1 VIWKIGRASVG
12 GDARFPRNIWL
23 GQAPQ
28 IAPTCWAT
36 FRLKK
41 GLQNITP
48 YGVMLL
54 MDQLSDVLT
63 AISHPSRRAIIGQ
76 LANGPARF
84 LDVAKPFDTALN
96 AVTKHLKL
104 LERAGLIERRKQG
117 REVFISF
124 RGEPL
129 RQVAGWVHEYERFW
143 NERLDQFE
151 QYFKGKKEKSSQTKA
166 ASKTPQPHTKEK
178 KK

>member
-1 VIWKIGRASVG
+1 M
-12 GDARFPRNIWL
+12 N
-23 GQAPQ
+23 
-28 IAPTCWAT
+28 
-36 FRLKK
+36 
-41 GLQNITP
+41 
-48 YGVMLL
+48 ME
-54 MDQLSDVLT
+54 QLTDVLV
-63 AISHPSRRAIIGQ
+63 AISHPTRRAIIRQ
-76 LANGPARF
+76 LTKGPARF

-104 LERAGLIERRKQG
+104 LERAGLIERRRQG

-151 QYFKGKKEKSSQTKA
+151 LYFRNKRKKEKKY
-166 ASKTPQPHTKEK
+166 
-178 KK
+178 